1 MTQKKESVFAAGIR
15 NAVFEKNQL
24 QQKSQPE
31 KPYIINI
38 RITKQEPKV
47 VYHIKLY
54 QGRWIPEL
62 IKRHKGIETEQGVA
76 PGS

>member
-15 NAVFEKNQL
+15 NAVFENQL
-24 QQKSQPE
+24 QQKSQP
-31 KPYIINI
+31 KKHCIINI

-47 VYHIKLY
+47 VYHIKVY

-62 IKRHKGIETEQGVA
+62 IKIHKSIETEQGVA